1 MLIQSRGTR
10 TSSLCHDCWSCMDG
24 RTFEKNSTDFR
35 GLHKARAHRSL
46 DMLYSCIAISTAAHS
61 EQHYSKDPILPSD
74 VSLMPLPQPLTPLG
88 FVLSEAK

>member
-1 MLIQSRGTR
+1 
-10 TSSLCHDCWSCMDG
+10 MDG

-74 VSLMPLPQPLTPLG
+74 TRKSRLYQSDLIDMQDVSLMPLPQPLTPLG